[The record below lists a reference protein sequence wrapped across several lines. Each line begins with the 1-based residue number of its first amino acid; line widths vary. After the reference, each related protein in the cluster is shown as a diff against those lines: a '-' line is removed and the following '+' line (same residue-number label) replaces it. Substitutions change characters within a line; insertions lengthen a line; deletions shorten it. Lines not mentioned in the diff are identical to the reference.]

1 MDQSMGFVAK
11 EKQILFQEFQENL
24 QSLSICVLS
33 QFGCYL
39 DDFDTETFKIH
50 EKLKMAF
57 KYLVD
62 AALCAFCFAQ
72 LLCGDF

>member
-1 MDQSMGFVAK
+1 MGSVAK

-24 QSLSICVLS
+24 QSFSTCVLS
-33 QFGCYL
+33 WFGCYL
-39 DDFDTETFKIH
+39 GDFATETFKIH

-57 KYLVD
+57 KYLLD
-62 AALCAFCFAQ
+62 AAPCAFCFAQ